1 MKRIISML
9 LALTMVFSVA
19 SVSFAVEEPMIT
31 SSRPVLISENPF
43 ADDSIKVYLNNDVID
58 FTDENGN
65 VVEPQLINDR
75 TMVPMRKIFE
85 VFEADVKWEGT
96 TETVTAVT
104 DEKTIVLQINN
115 NVAKI
120 INSSGETEE
129 ITLDSAPVI
138 VNGRTLVPVR
148 FIAESLELKVGW
160 DGTTNSVII
169 IDVEGL
175 LEIVKENAP
184 TFYEYLTN
192 EYTIPESFAGTAD
205 MIFNVKYTNS
215 QDKTQNT
222 NAKFVIDAT
231 VNAMNELY
239 EVKMNSKTTGKGPLY
254 QEIKDA
260 KFDKFD
266 INMVMDVENM
276 VGYIKSSLLESE
288 IEDKWLK
295 VKEEAVGVEAVL
307 TNPEQYT
314 TKELVNTLLDEV
326 EMTPT
331 TYSALEILTEMAC
344 KFVSDD
350 YFKVSGRTTK
360 TYSYEISLDD
370 LNGLLQEMGM
380 PIDLKDF
387 AKSGKITFSSKYE
400 NGVNVSSTFKIAA
413 VVTLES
419 ETLDLSFEGTSK
431 TSKIN
436 QKISINLPAE
446 KDVVEY

>member
-120 INSSGETEE
+120 INASGETEE

>member
-9 LALTMVFSVA
+9 LALTMVFSIA
-19 SVSFAVEEPMIT
+19 SVSLAVEEPMIT
-31 SSRPVLISENPF
+31 TSRPVLISANPF

-58 FTDENGN
+58 FTDEKGN

-85 VFEADVKWEGT
+85 VFEADVQWEGE
-96 TETVTAVT
+96 TETVTAIT

-120 INSSGETEE
+120 INASGETEE

-307 TNPEQYT
+307 TNPKQYT

-331 TYSALEILTEMAC
+331 TYPALEILTEMAC

-387 AKSGKITFSSKYE
+387 AKSGEITFSSKYE
-400 NGVNVSSTFKIAA
+400 NGVNVSSAFKIAA
-413 VVTLES
+413 VVTIES